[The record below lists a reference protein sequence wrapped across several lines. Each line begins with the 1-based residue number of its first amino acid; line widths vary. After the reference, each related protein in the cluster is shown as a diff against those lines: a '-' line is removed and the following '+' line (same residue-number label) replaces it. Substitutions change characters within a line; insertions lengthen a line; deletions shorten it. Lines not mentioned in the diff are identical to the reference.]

1 MHVAKKKKKRNTNL
15 KVPSKLTLQG
25 LNTINSSK
33 YICPDV
39 FLSVCM
45 VFVVVVVVV
54 VVVLNFELYYFA
66 DNVECQQVI
75 SRYFLF
81 FFLVAFFSFFF

>member
-1 MHVAKKKKKRNTNL
+1 MHVAKKKKKRNANL

-45 VFVVVVVVV
+45 VFFVV

-81 FFLVAFFSFFF
+81 FFLVAFFFFFF